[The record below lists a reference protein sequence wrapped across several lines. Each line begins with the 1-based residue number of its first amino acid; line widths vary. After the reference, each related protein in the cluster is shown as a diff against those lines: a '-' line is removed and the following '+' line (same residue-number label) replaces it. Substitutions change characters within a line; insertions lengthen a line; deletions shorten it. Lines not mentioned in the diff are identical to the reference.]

1 MLGAQQMGPRPGGLA
16 GDPAALAGAGGDP
29 PVQGHGQL
37 QGYQRA
43 VLPDAQ
49 EEAGIDLC
57 RLALAEAERDA
68 HAAALQPIDALA
80 ADPGIGVLHGDDG
93 ALYPGGG
100 QGIGAGRG
108 LAIMAAGL
116 ERDIGRGPPCRLAG
130 AAKRFGFGMGPSAG
144 LGPAAAHDP
153 SLADQDAADG
163 GIGPAP
169 AQGAARQGEG
179 RAHMPGV
186 VGPGLSRCR
195 DRHRSCPRIPR
206 NPWPRGNCDR
216 PRQSAHRRPCRGRAA
231 RPSPSRR

>member
-29 PVQGHGQL
+29 PVQGHGEL
-37 QGYQRA
+37 QRHQRA

-49 EEAGIDLC
+49 EEAGIDLR
-57 RLALAEAERDA
+57 RLALAEAEGDA
-68 HAAALQPIDALA
+68 TPPRCSRSMPWPLTL
-80 ADPGIGVLHGDDG
+80 GSGSSMRDDG
-93 ALYPGGG
+93 ARYPGGG

-130 AAKRFGFGMGPSAG
+130 AAKRFGLGMGPSAG